1 MRLTAPPPD
10 AILCAVRWQ
19 TYHTV
24 WSLLVFGWIC
34 NYVVRMAFSPLL
46 EPIMTEFALSHAEA
60 GFLFSVFFY
69 GYIST
74 QIPGGLL
81 GDRVGRKRV
90 LVGGIVIVALAAGFT
105 GMATTLVALGLARL
119 VTGMA
124 QGVYMANDRPI
135 IAAVTPADRLAA
147 GQGISLS
154 GLGLGS
160 ALGVVAGGFLG
171 ELMPWRTVFL
181 VLLALPLLA
190 AALIG
195 RSVHEPPRPPA
206 AAAGAGAPGHASVAR
221 HRDLWLLG
229 LAGISLNWTQ
239 WVIGTWGP
247 AFFAESGVR
256 DLGRSA
262 LYASLLGVAAVPG
275 LFTMGRLSDHLLR
288 RRVPRKAVVAAAIL
302 AMALLTIALGAA
314 VAARGPAWL
323 LAVLVFATSFFVWG
337 AWPPAFALMSELFPA
352 RVMGFAFGLFNAIC
366 FVASLL
372 APYVTGWIRDWT
384 GSFAWGCY
392 FAALLSLLAVP
403 VTLAVR
409 PHASLAAPSPVHPI
423 AAR

>member
-1 MRLTAPPPD
+1 MTASPPD
-10 AILCAVRWQ
+10 AILGAVRWQ
-19 TYHTV
+19 AYHTV

-46 EPIMTEFALSHAEA
+46 EPIMAEFALSHAEA

-90 LVGGIVIVALAAGFT
+90 LVTGIVVVALAAGVT
-105 GMATTLVALGLARL
+105 GMATTLMALGLARL
-119 VTGMA
+119 LTGMA

-160 ALGVVAGGFLG
+160 ALGVVVGGFLG

-181 VLLALPLLA
+181 ILMALPLLA
-190 AALIG
+190 AVLIG
-195 RSVHEPPRPPA
+195 RYVPEPTRTPA
-206 AAAGAGAPGHASVAR
+206 AAAGAGAPGHASVLR
-221 HRDLWLLG
+221 HHDLWLLG

-247 AFFAESGVR
+247 ALFAESGVR

-262 LYASLLGVAAVPG
+262 LYASLLGVAAFPG
-275 LFTMGRLSDHLLR
+275 LFTMGRLSDRLLR
-288 RRVPRKAVVAAAIL
+288 RRVPRKAVVATAIL

-323 LAVLVFATSFFVWG
+323 LAVLVFATSFFIWG
-337 AWPPAFALMSELFPA
+337 AWPPAFALMSELFPP

-366 FVASLL
+366 FIASLL

-392 FAALLSLLAVP
+392 FAALLALLAVP

-409 PHASLAAPSPVHPI
+409 PDRSLAAPSPAGPI